1 MRKFVFYILLCMSG
15 IVQAAIQKNAP
26 VKLLTVL
33 ERKNRLNELNNFLK
47 KPDYNWQTIN
57 LFIYKEKTEEE
68 EEEVIEEV
76 IEQPP
81 EPTPVVTQTVDYS
94 LLVLRSVGKSIKPE
108 GSLQSKGQFVLCIQE
123 GRIIKV
129 GDVLDAKYKGKVYH
143 IVLKSITRNRFTL
156 RTNCKELTFQY

>member
-1 MRKFVFYILLCMSG
+1 MRKFVFYLFLCIG
-15 IVQAAIQKNAP
+15 TVQAAPQKNTP
-26 VKLLTVL
+26 IKPLTVL
-33 ERKNRLNELNNFLK
+33 ERKNKLNELKNFLEV
-47 KPDYNWQTIN
+47 PNYNLQTIN
-57 LFIYKEKTEEE
+57 LFIYKEKTEE

-108 GSLQSKGQFVLCIQE
+108 GSLESKGQFVLCIQE
-123 GRIIKV
+123 GRILKV

-156 RTNCKELTFQY
+156 RTNGKELTFQY